1 MQPHQLARASPITHS
16 TLQLERLFLTV
27 PLTCWE
33 LMSLSGRKQS
43 TFVISYLLGL
53 HLAECDTDCDALTGS
68 RTPAP
73 AALLGLMMFSLV
85 PAALLFPI
93 FIGVGTKT
101 SLERLVS
108 RFVYPVVWGCWSY
121 SIFLPSDHTF
131 SIWSVFRWKSSR
143 YFNSSSI
150 TLHITNWS
158 FPFVR
163 RTIRNPEE
171 GVAMKTASLWQC
183 CHFVRWQIK
192 QKTFNA
198 ILSKLSVF
206 LPLLLSAFQTVFWR
220 PLPWL
225 KDDAQTPEWWRN
237 GFKQQSHHRGEIK
250 SHFSPLGSSLLIN
263 FRDLNDWRLP

>member
-27 PLTCWE
+27 PPTCWE

-53 HLAECDTDCDALTGS
+53 HLAESDTDCDALTGS

-73 AALLGLMMFSLV
+73 AALLGLMIFTLV
-85 PAALLFPI
+85 PAALLFPT

-158 FPFVR
+158 FPFIR

-171 GVAMKTASLWQC
+171 WVAMKTASLWQC
-183 CHFVRWQIK
+183 WHFVRWQIK
-192 QKTFNA
+192 EIAKKPSMRYYPNCLCFCPSCFLLFKLFFEDLCLGWKMMLKTQNGEGMVSN
-198 ILSKLSVF
+198 SKVTIGEKSGV
-206 LPLLLSAFQTVFWR
+206 V
-220 PLPWL
+220 PLPWVL
-225 KDDAQTPEWWRN
+225 
-237 GFKQQSHHRGEIK
+237 HC
-250 SHFSPLGSSLLIN
+250 L
-263 FRDLNDWRLP
+263 

>member
-73 AALLGLMMFSLV
+73 AELLGLMMFILV
-85 PAALLFPI
+85 PEALLFPT

-108 RFVYPVVWGCWSY
+108 RFVYPVVWGCWSC
-121 SIFLPSDHTF
+121 SVFLPSDHTF

-143 YFNSSSI
+143 YSSSSI
-150 TLHITNWS
+150 TLHVTNWS

-183 CHFVRWQIK
+183 WHFVRWQIK
-192 QKTFNA
+192 EIAKNLQCNIIQTVYVSAPPAFCFSNCFLKT
-198 ILSKLSVF
+198 
-206 LPLLLSAFQTVFWR
+206 SALVERWCSNPRMVKEWFQT
-220 PLPWL
+220 
-225 KDDAQTPEWWRN
+225 A
-237 GFKQQSHHRGEIK
+237 K
-250 SHFSPLGSSLLIN
+250 SP
-263 FRDLNDWRLP
+263 